1 MRRVHGVE
9 VDAAKAAEQRREDE
23 LKERRAAAKARV
35 DSTEE
40 AAGPSSK
47 RVRVRLPSGP
57 PLARAFREADPIK
70 AVRDFVDASGRAPR
84 NFALVYAGPP
94 KRTLGDDAAPLSSLG
109 PGPVA
114 LMVADL
120 DA

>member
-1 MRRVHGVE
+1 MVFVGVP
-9 VDAAKAAEQRREDE
+9 VRA
-23 LKERRAAAKARV
+23 LRAA
-35 DSTEE
+35 
-40 AAGPSSK
+40 
-47 RVRVRLPSGP
+47 GP
-57 PLARAFREADPIK
+57 PLAEGPREGDAISV
-70 AVRDFVDASGRAPR
+70 VRDFVDASGRAPR

>member
-1 MRRVHGVE
+1 MNLNNDLIAMIVIAWEQGVRGATMCVVDRADACGFDMRC
-9 VDAAKAAEQRREDE
+9 
-23 LKERRAAAKARV
+23 L
-35 DSTEE
+35 
-40 AAGPSSK
+40 
-47 RVRVRLPSGP
+47 
-57 PLARAFREADPIK
+57 
-70 AVRDFVDASGRAPR
+70 DASGRAPR

>member
-1 MRRVHGVE
+1 MSSSVLAFGSESTRTPSAGRV
-9 VDAAKAAEQRREDE
+9 
-23 LKERRAAAKARV
+23 
-35 DSTEE
+35 
-40 AAGPSSK
+40 
-47 RVRVRLPSGP
+47 
-57 PLARAFREADPIK
+57 
-70 AVRDFVDASGRAPR
+70 VDASGRAPR

-94 KRTLGDDAAPLSSLG
+94 KRTLGDADAPLSSLG